1 MYYYDYSGHA
11 LVSLS
16 PLSGF
21 GPAVPPVTEGCL
33 FAPVAGDPV
42 LGRGSFK
49 VNCPGQLSTPHGL
62 EVLDAS
68 RLPQVEVDGACSAA
82 IQEGRLTAVNM
93 NRPGW
98 EALLDLQPSPKKK
111 RVNVLA
117 IGDVGST
124 LLMGL
129 KLLGGDVIDSIGIC
143 DLSDQITARWE
154 FELGQIALPWNYD
167 AMPEVEV
174 IPPEK
179 LFDGDLFVFVAS
191 KGIPPVGSQVQ
202 DVRMAQFQANAGI
215 VKHYA
220 RMAREAH
227 YQGLWCAVSDP
238 VDPLAKTAYLESNK
252 DENGV
257 WDGKGLRPEQV
268 QGYGLGVMNAR
279 AAYYAKRQPELFGDF
294 LTEGRAFGPHG
305 QDLVIAN
312 SIANYDDE
320 RSRALTKLAVTAN
333 MEMRALG
340 YKPYVAPAL
349 SSGAISILLTLRG
362 EWHYGAVYFGGI
374 YMGCRT
380 RYTAVG
386 LETEVLDMPA
396 ALFERIRQAEAGLA
410 ALK

>member
-1 MYYYDYSGHA
+1 MNNLNQLGTERKLRSEKGKHPFKNPRWVYEGEKLRVHIAA
-11 LVSLS
+11 L
-16 PLSGF
+16 
-21 GPAVPPVTEGCL
+21 
-33 FAPVAGDPV
+33 
-42 LGRGSFK
+42 
-49 VNCPGQLSTPHGL
+49 
-62 EVLDAS
+62 
-68 RLPQVEVDGACSAA
+68 
-82 IQEGRLTAVNM
+82 
-93 NRPGW
+93 
-98 EALLDLQPSPKKK
+98 
-111 RVNVLA
+111 
-117 IGDVGST
+117 GDVGAT
-124 LLMGL
+124 TLMGL
-129 KLLGGDVIDSIGIC
+129 KLLGSDVIETIGII
-143 DLSDQITARWE
+143 DLDENRMKRYEAECNQICYPWAYDV
-154 FELGQIALPWNYD
+154 LPKVVLLKED
-167 AMPEVEV
+167 E
-174 IPPEK
+174 
-179 LFDGDLFVFVAS
+179 LFDCDVFIFCAT
-191 KGIPPVGSQVQ
+191 KGVPPVGTAVQ
-202 DVRMAQFQANAGI
+202 DVRMQQLKANRSI
-215 VKHYA
+215 VEIYA
-220 RMAREAH
+220 KKARACG
-227 YQGLWCAVSDP
+227 YDGLFAVVSDP
-238 VDPLAKTAYLESNK
+238 VEPLCNAAWQISNCNESGAF
-252 DENGV
+252 DDNG
-257 WDGKGLRPEQV
+257 LHLEQV

>member
-1 MYYYDYSGHA
+1 
-11 LVSLS
+11 
-16 PLSGF
+16 
-21 GPAVPPVTEGCL
+21 
-33 FAPVAGDPV
+33 
-42 LGRGSFK
+42 
-49 VNCPGQLSTPHGL
+49 
-62 EVLDAS
+62 
-68 RLPQVEVDGACSAA
+68 
-82 IQEGRLTAVNM
+82 
-93 NRPGW
+93 
-98 EALLDLQPSPKKK
+98 
-111 RVNVLA
+111 
-117 IGDVGST
+117 
-124 LLMGL
+124 
-129 KLLGGDVIDSIGIC
+129 
-143 DLSDQITARWE
+143 
-154 FELGQIALPWNYD
+154 
-167 AMPEVEV
+167 
-174 IPPEK
+174 
-179 LFDGDLFVFVAS
+179 
-191 KGIPPVGSQVQ
+191 
-202 DVRMAQFQANAGI
+202 MAQYENNKAI
-215 VKHYA
+215 VSQYA
-220 RMAREAH
+220 KQAREAGFK
-227 YQGLWCAVSDP
+227 GLFCVVSDP
-238 VDPLAKTAYLESNK
+238 VDALARAAWQASNT
-252 DENGV
+252 DENGSF
-257 WDGKGLRPEQV
+257 DGKGLRPEQV

-380 RYTAVG
+380 RCTAVG